1 VATAADM
8 QENAGKK
15 GTEFKANFNKLR
27 SVTEE
32 KDSLQAEKDEV
43 TAQKE
48 AKREEIKAIT
58 D

>member
-1 VATAADM
+1 M